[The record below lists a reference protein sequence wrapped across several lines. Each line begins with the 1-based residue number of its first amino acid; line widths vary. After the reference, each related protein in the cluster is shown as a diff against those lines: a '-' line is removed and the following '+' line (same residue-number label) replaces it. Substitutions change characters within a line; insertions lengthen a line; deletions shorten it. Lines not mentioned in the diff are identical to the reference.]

1 MQHKWCCLG
10 VTGSNPPMGCAVQI
24 VAHYNKYFVKQQL
37 VAVCEDFMKVV
48 RGVALPIEERSLLKT
63 ARAAGCGRTFR
74 PKSEAMVFYKKHI
87 ADVCRY
93 KAEVAETKEELEE
106 AAEAAEAMY
115 LQAKKNA
122 EALFRPTHPL
132 YLGLLLNMAGSV
144 SGAVRVG
151 RPPLCL
157 FTTCL
162 CGPYVCVVVTFSLLP

>member
-1 MQHKWCCLG
+1 
-10 VTGSNPPMGCAVQI
+10 MGCAVQI

-74 PKSEAMVFYKKHI
+74 PKSEAMVFYKKLI

-106 AAEAAEAMY
+106 AAEAADFDPVTRG
-115 LQAKKNA
+115 K
-122 EALFRPTHPL
+122 ALRHLFKHGL
-132 YLGLLLNMAGSV
+132 DGQLHILG
-144 SGAVRVG
+144 
-151 RPPLCL
+151 
-157 FTTCL
+157 
-162 CGPYVCVVVTFSLLP
+162 